1 MEKIITVDG
10 KEMRMVANGA
20 TPLVYRT
27 IFGRDVFEDL
37 SSAIKDDQLKDVS
50 SIERL
55 AYVLGRQGESIDKD
69 TSLEEWLGSID
80 DPMAL
85 FMAAGDIVTLWVGNR
100 QTISTAKKKSG
111 R

>member
-1 MEKIITVDG
+1 MERIITVDG

-27 IFGRDVFEDL
+27 LFGRDVFDDL
-37 SSAIKDDQLKDVS
+37 QNAIQGDQLRDVS

-69 TSLEEWLGSID
+69 TSIEEWLETID

-85 FMAAGDIVTLWVGNR
+85 IMAAGDIMTLWVGNR
-100 QTISTAKKKSG
+100 QTTSVAKKKSG

>member
-1 MEKIITVDG
+1 MEKLISVDG

-20 TPLVYRT
+20 TPLYYRT
-27 IFGRDVFEDL
+27 FFGRDVFEDIQGAL
-37 SSAIKDDQLKDVS
+37 KGTRLKDVS

-55 AYVLGRQGESIDKD
+55 AYTLARQGESVGKD
-69 TSLEEWLGSID
+69 TSLEEWLASLD

-85 FMAAGDIVTLWVGNR
+85 IMAAGDIVTLWTGNR
-100 QTISTAKKKSG
+100 QTMSQAKKKSG